1 MNEPNRKEE
10 GLVVLNLNH
19 VTCQQ
24 SKKMWLKFKQSN
36 LGSQLFTKNFLKF
49 NQCLMRDQFFVL
61 SNNFK
66 KSDSLSY

>member
-24 SKKMWLKFKQSN
+24 SKK
-36 LGSQLFTKNFLKF
+36 GG
-49 NQCLMRDQFFVL
+49 
-61 SNNFK
+61 
-66 KSDSLSY
+66 